1 VAGIGRAEGTIEG
14 RTNMATT
21 RRQLE
26 SPTRRQPKGGAK
38 LDGARG
44 LDQWTTIYQAY
55 NAVFKVAELVLLPQR
70 LSLPQLHLLAILK
83 NGGGILT
90 TGEIGREMVKAS
102 QTITGLVDR
111 LEEPGLVERVF
122 QVGDYVEGMVAAWQ
136 TATKEERRDLLRMAL
151 EAVYV
156 DMPSASVV
164 AVKPKPAFAPLFRVL
179 AAEEDGL
186 NQCLRLATPRGLG
199 APRN

>member
-1 VAGIGRAEGTIEG
+1 
-14 RTNMATT
+14 MATT
-21 RRQLE
+21 RRQPE
-26 SPTRRQPKGGAK
+26 RPTRRRKGEAQ

-55 NAVFKVAELVLLPQR
+55 NAVFKVAELVLLAQR

-90 TGEIGREMVKAS
+90 TGEIGRAMVKAS

-122 QVGDYVEGMVAAWQ
+122 D
-136 TATKEERRDLLRMAL
+136 RRDRRKTWVRMTEKGERKLAEALPVFNRLVDELFSVLTDQDLQDLQAKVEKLR
-151 EAVYV
+151 
-156 DMPSASVV
+156 SA
-164 AVKPKPAFAPLFRVL
+164 AM
-179 AAEEDGL
+179 D
-186 NQCLRLATPRGLG
+186 RLAGALTSSGSIAHGRGV
-199 APRN
+199 